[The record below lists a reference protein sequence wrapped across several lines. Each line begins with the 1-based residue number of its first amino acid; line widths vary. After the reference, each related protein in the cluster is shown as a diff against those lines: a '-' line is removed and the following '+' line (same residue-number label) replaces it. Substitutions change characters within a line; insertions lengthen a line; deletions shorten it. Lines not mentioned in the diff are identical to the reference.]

1 MYSGV
6 VTFNQLHG
14 VVGFGESCSIKGV
27 QLLIIFYF
35 NVEPVFD
42 VYFVL
47 WKLVHLFVGFP
58 LSLTLMLFPSFIE
71 ENGIFLI
78 SRSGWD

>member
-6 VTFNQLHG
+6 VTFIQLHG
-14 VVGFGESCSIKGV
+14 VVGFGELCSIKGV

-47 WKLVHLFVGFP
+47 
-58 LSLTLMLFPSFIE
+58 
-71 ENGIFLI
+71 
-78 SRSGWD
+78 